1 MLDSGDVSSL
11 LDERSWSVVQ
21 DESIS
26 KDVVRESLNKIL
38 NVKAFDLHMNSS
50 QRVIS
55 AELGWDCVVM

>member
-11 LDERSWSVVQ
+11 LDERGWSVVQ
-21 DESIS
+21 NESIS

-38 NVKAFDLHMNSS
+38 NVKAFDLHMNSP